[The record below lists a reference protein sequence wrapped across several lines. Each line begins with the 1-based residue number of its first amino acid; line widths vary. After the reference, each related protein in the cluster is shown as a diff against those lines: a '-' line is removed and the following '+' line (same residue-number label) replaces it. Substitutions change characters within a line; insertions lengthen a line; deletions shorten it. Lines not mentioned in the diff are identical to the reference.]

1 MGTFNWPL
9 EIRSADGQRVERVEA
24 LVDTGAS
31 YTILPDQF
39 LRELG
44 ILPTRS
50 MRFEYGD
57 GRRLEL
63 EIGEAR
69 VLLEGRE
76 HTRIVVFGEDESTFI
91 LGADTLQGASLAVD
105 PVGHRLIPTDGLIKR
120 HVSLRIFAPLR
131 G

>member
-31 YTILPDQF
+31 YTILPDRF
-39 LRELG
+39 LRQLG
-44 ILPTRS
+44 IVSIRT
-50 MRFEYGD
+50 MGFELGD
-57 GRRLEL
+57 GRRVEY

-69 VLLEGRE
+69 IRIEGEER
-76 HTRIVVFGEDESTFI
+76 TRIVIFGEDEATYVI
-91 LGADTLQGASLAVD
+91 GADTLQGASLAVD
-105 PVGHRLIPTDGLIKR
+105 PVGHRLIPIDGLIKR